1 VVLQAILYNI
11 AIMSMWSIV
20 ATMTTITVLAGVSV
34 KPLHAPVQ
42 AVSHIV
48 YGKQAHETNDT
59 NLTFIVVGFLLNAFA
74 MIMWSGVA
82 EFSIRAFGMP
92 PGNLGVALLVAAGV
106 TVTAFIVDFHV
117 VPKRFTPGFEH
128 ILDRR
133 ALFIVYFFLG
143 ASLFLGAMGRVA

>member
-1 VVLQAILYNI
+1 MVLQAILYNI

-20 ATMTTITVLAGVSV
+20 ATMTAVTVLARVSA

-48 YGKQAHETNDT
+48 YGKRAYETNDE
-59 NLTFIVVGFLLNAFA
+59 NLTYIVVGFLLNAFA
-74 MIMWSGVA
+74 MVMWSGVTELA
-82 EFSIRAFGMP
+82 FRAIGMP
-92 PGNLGVALLVAAGV
+92 PGNLVIGLIVAAGV
-106 TVTAFIVDFHV
+106 TITSFIVDFHV

-133 ALFIVYFFLG
+133 ALFITYFFLG